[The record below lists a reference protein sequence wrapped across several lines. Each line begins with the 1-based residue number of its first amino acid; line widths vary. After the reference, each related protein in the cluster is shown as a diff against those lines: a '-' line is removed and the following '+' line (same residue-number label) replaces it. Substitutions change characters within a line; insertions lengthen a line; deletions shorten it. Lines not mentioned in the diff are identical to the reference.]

1 LFIFFALAIGPGAF
15 AGPAPTLDV
24 AAIDRDRILQAAN
37 TALALEPP
45 SIAKHRA
52 RLSQGGPNDF
62 YSNADYLWPDPN
74 KPDGLPYITRDGKS
88 NPDNFSHH
96 RLAMRQV
103 RDAVAALAAAYKLT
117 GDNRYVTKAVTL
129 LRVFFLDSQT
139 RMNPN
144 LTYAQAIPGG
154 PSGRSWGI
162 IDGLHLIEIPPAI
175 TAMQSSQAFPPEV
188 FTGLKQWFGKMA
200 DWMMTS
206 KNGKAEAAAK
216 NNHSVAF
223 FLQIAV
229 FAKFVG
235 DEEKLNEC
243 RRQFKEVFVPT
254 QMGLDGSF
262 PLELK
267 RTKPYGYSI
276 FQLDNMAMLCQVL
289 STPRDNLWKFALPDG
304 RGIRKAFEYLYP
316 YLNDKSKWPLPPD
329 VQAWEGWPARQPGL
343 LFGGLALGETKYLEL
358 WRRLSPDPT
367 DDEVRRNVAVTQ
379 SLLWLPQ

>member
-1 LFIFFALAIGPGAF
+1 MSRIPRNGDAFAQEKLHPADIHLRNIVRVKSGLRARCALFSCLALAVQTVAS
-15 AGPAPTLDV
+15 AAPAPTLDV
-24 AAIDRDRILQAAN
+24 ATIDRERILRAAN
-37 TALALEPP
+37 SALELEPP

-52 RLSQGGPNDF
+52 RLSQGGLNDF

-88 NPDNFSHH
+88 NPDNFSQH

-144 LTYAQAIPGG
+144 LNYAQAVPGG
-154 PSGRSWGI
+154 PPGRSWGI
-162 IDGLHLIEIPPAI
+162 IDGLHLVEIPPAI

-188 FTGLKQWFGKMA
+188 FNGLKQWFREMA
-200 DWMMTS
+200 DWMTTT

-235 DEEKLNEC
+235 DEKNCSE
-243 RRQFKEVFVPT
+243 
-254 QMGLDGSF
+254 
-262 PLELK
+262 
-267 RTKPYGYSI
+267 
-276 FQLDNMAMLCQVL
+276 
-289 STPRDNLWKFALPDG
+289 
-304 RGIRKAFEYLYP
+304 
-316 YLNDKSKWPLPPD
+316 
-329 VQAWEGWPARQPGL
+329 
-343 LFGGLALGETKYLEL
+343 
-358 WRRLSPDPT
+358 
-367 DDEVRRNVAVTQ
+367 NVAV
-379 SLLWLPQ
+379 SLRKYFSRIRWDPTEVFLSN